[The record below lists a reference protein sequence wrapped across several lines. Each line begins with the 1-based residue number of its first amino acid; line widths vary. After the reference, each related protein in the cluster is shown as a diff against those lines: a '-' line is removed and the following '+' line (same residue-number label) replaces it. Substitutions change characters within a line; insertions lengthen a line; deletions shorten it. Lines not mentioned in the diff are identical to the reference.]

1 MAELDS
7 LFQELVERKAS
18 DLHLAVG
25 LPIKMRIDGELRI
38 VRERKL
44 TEDDAERLMREIVSE
59 ARWES
64 FLEDRDLDFSCGLS
78 DVVRL
83 RVNYFFHHRGVGAIF
98 RVIPTRIL
106 TCEELGVPKAIVNL
120 ARLPRGL
127 VLVTGPTGSG
137 KSTTLA
143 ALIDTINANAHK
155 HIITIEEPIE
165 YVHEDQSSVI
175 VQREVGVDTASF
187 ARALRG
193 AVREDPDVILVGE
206 LRDLETVSLT
216 LEAAE
221 MGFLVFGTLHTNSAA
236 KTMDRIVDLFSPER
250 QAGIR
255 ITLAASLRG
264 VVSQQ
269 LLRRA
274 GGKGRVAVHE
284 ILLASQAVANVIREG
299 RSEKLFSIIQAGRG
313 AGMQTMDQALQAA
326 VDAGMIE
333 GKEAWRKAHQKALFE
348 RYID

>member
-1 MAELDS
+1 MAELDT
-7 LFQELVERKAS
+7 LFRELVERKAS

-25 LPIKMRIDGELRI
+25 LPIKMRIDGELRV
-38 VRERKL
+38 VREKKL
-44 TEDDAERLMREIVSE
+44 TEDDAERLLRELVTES
-59 ARWES
+59 RWEN
-64 FLEDRDLDFSCGLS
+64 FLEDRDLDFSYGLS

-106 TCEELGVPKAIVNL
+106 TCEELGIPEAVVEL
-120 ARLPRGL
+120 AQLPRGL

-143 ALIDTINANAHK
+143 ALVDKINTSRQK

-165 YVHEDQSSVI
+165 FIHEDKNSVI

-221 MGFLVFGTLHTNSAA
+221 MGFLVFGTLHTNSAS

-274 GGKGRVAVHE
+274 NGKGRVAVHE
-284 ILLASQAVANVIREG
+284 IFLASQAVANVIREG

-326 VDAGMIE
+326 VDTGMVE
-333 GKEAWRKAHQKALFE
+333 GKDGWRKAHQKALFE
-348 RYID
+348 RYVD